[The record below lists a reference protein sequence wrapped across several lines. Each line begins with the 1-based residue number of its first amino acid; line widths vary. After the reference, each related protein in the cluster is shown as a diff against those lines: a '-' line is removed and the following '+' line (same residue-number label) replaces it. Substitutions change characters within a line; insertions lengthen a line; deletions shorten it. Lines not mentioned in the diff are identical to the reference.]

1 MHNDVAM
8 VHKDEELQEGMIA
21 TIAATHESVK
31 FSWRAF
37 GIKFI
42 WLKASLRLCQT
53 NHLDKR
59 HLTFTYC
66 G

>member
-31 FSWRAF
+31 FS
-37 GIKFI
+37 
-42 WLKASLRLCQT
+42 
-53 NHLDKR
+53 
-59 HLTFTYC
+59 
-66 G
+66 